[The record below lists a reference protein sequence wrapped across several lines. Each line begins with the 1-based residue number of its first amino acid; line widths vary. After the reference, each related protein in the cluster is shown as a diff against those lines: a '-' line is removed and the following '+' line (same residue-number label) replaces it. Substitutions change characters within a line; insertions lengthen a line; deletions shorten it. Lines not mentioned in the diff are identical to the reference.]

1 MGMDTTTTSSP
12 GLPGTRRV
20 NMDELFGDAEA
31 RLEADEMGDDFVNG
45 DGLVDDEEE
54 EEEQEPVDPSWEM
67 IARMRTWRHD
77 AIHQHLYETA
87 GFWGDKIFTWTG
99 ECLLRPEITST

>member
-1 MGMDTTTTSSP
+1 
-12 GLPGTRRV
+12 
-20 NMDELFGDAEA
+20 
-31 RLEADEMGDDFVNG
+31 MGDDFVNG
-45 DGLVDDEEE
+45 DGLVDDEEGE
-54 EEEQEPVDPSWEM
+54 EEDQEPVDPSWEM

-99 ECLLRPEITST
+99 ECLLPMRRVDCD

>member
-1 MGMDTTTTSSP
+1 
-12 GLPGTRRV
+12 V

-54 EEEQEPVDPSWEM
+54 EEDEQEPVDPSWEM

-99 ECLLRPEITST
+99 ECVLRMCLIVRD

>member
-12 GLPGTRRV
+12 GLHGTRRV

-31 RLEADEMGDDFVNG
+31 RLEADEMRDDFVDG
-45 DGLVDDEEE
+45 DHLVDDDEEE
-54 EEEQEPVDPSWEM
+54 EEPEPVDPSWEM

-99 ECLLRPEITST
+99 E